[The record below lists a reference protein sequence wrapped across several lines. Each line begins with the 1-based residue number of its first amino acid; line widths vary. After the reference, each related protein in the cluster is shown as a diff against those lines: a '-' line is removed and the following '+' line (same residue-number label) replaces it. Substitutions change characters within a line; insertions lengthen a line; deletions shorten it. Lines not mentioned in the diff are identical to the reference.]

1 METLDLGLMLALGF
15 ASSLHCTTMC
25 GPIIAVA
32 SAPLGALPST
42 DTASPSHPPVMATP
56 DGSSLGNC
64 RGQQGCAQTAAGGGR
79 FGGRLAGWQF
89 AYHAGRGIGYALIGM
104 LLGAAGVAI
113 GSLFASRA
121 VGGWIQLLLGVGIVA
136 VGLLELRRPAV
147 YRGGAGGVLTR
158 GLRRLVTSG
167 HGLGMFG
174 LGLLTA
180 LLPCGVLYVAFA
192 RAVTAGSALGGGLA
206 MLAFWAGTVP
216 LLAAVGLVSGHAF
229 RRFGR
234 LAPVL
239 LAVAMTV
246 TGGWLVFK
254 GQRNLSS
261 LAQAGTASPPPV
273 PHHR

>member
-25 GPIIAVA
+25 GPLIAVA
-32 SAPLGALPST
+32 SAPLGALPAAGS
-42 DTASPSHPPVMATP
+42 ASPEALRVAATP
-56 DGSSLGNC
+56 DCGSLGDC
-64 RGQQGCAQTAAGGGR
+64 GGKRGCPQAAAGAGR
-79 FGGRLAGWQF
+79 FGWRLAGWQA
-89 AYHAGRGIGYALIGM
+89 AYHAGRGVGYALIGM

-121 VGGWIQLLLGVGIVA
+121 VGGWIQVLLGVGIIA
-136 VGLLELRRPAV
+136 IGLLELRRPAAN
-147 YRGGAGGVLTR
+147 RGGPGGLLTH

-167 HGLGMFG
+167 HGLGMLG

-192 RAVTAGSALGGGLA
+192 RAVTAGSAIGGGLA
-206 MLAFWAGTVP
+206 LLAFWAGTVP

-234 LAPVL
+234 LAPAL

-246 TGGWLVFK
+246 TGGWLVLK

-261 LAQAGTASPPPV
+261 VAQAGTAAPAPC
-273 PHHR
+273 PHHP

>member
-1 METLDLGLMLALGF
+1 MLALGF
-15 ASSLHCTTMC
+15 ASSVHCTTMC

-32 SAPLGALPST
+32 SAPLEAMPGSGAVSPGHLPR
-42 DTASPSHPPVMATP
+42 AATP
-56 DGSSLGNC
+56 NCGDLGAC
-64 RGQQGCAQTAAGGGR
+64 DGQQSCARTATVAGR
-79 FGGRLAGWQF
+79 FGWRLAGWQV
-89 AYHAGRGIGYALIGM
+89 AYHAGRGVGYALIGM

-113 GSLFASRA
+113 GALFASRA
-121 VGGWIQLLLGVGIVA
+121 VGGWIQLLLGVGIIA
-136 VGLLELRRPAV
+136 VGLMELRRPAV
-147 YRGGAGGVLTR
+147 NRGGAGGWLTR

-167 HGLGMFG
+167 HGLGMLG

-192 RAVTAGSALGGGLA
+192 RAVTAGSAIGGGLA
-206 MLAFWAGTVP
+206 LLAFWAGTVP

-229 RRFGR
+229 RWFGR

-261 LAQAGTASPPPV
+261 LAQAGTAAPAPC

>member
-1 METLDLGLMLALGF
+1 VAVTPECSGLGD
-15 ASSLHCTTMC
+15 C
-25 GPIIAVA
+25 GGERSCPQA
-32 SAPLGALPST
+32 
-42 DTASPSHPPVMATP
+42 
-56 DGSSLGNC
+56 
-64 RGQQGCAQTAAGGGR
+64 AAGAGR
-79 FGGRLAGWQF
+79 FGRRLVGWQV
-89 AYHAGRGIGYALIGM
+89 AYHAGRGVGYVLLGM

-113 GSLFASRA
+113 GALFASRA
-121 VGGWIQLLLGVGIVA
+121 VGGWIQVLLGVGVIA
-136 VGLLELRRPAV
+136 VGLLELRRPAAN
-147 YRGGAGGVLTR
+147 RGGAGGLVTR

-167 HGLGMFG
+167 HGLGMLG

-192 RAVTAGSALGGGLA
+192 RAVTAGSAVGGGLA
-206 MLAFWAGTVP
+206 LLAFWAGTVP

-229 RRFGR
+229 RSLGR

-254 GQRNLSS
+254 GQRNLAAV
-261 LAQAGTASPPPV
+261 AQAGTLAPAPC